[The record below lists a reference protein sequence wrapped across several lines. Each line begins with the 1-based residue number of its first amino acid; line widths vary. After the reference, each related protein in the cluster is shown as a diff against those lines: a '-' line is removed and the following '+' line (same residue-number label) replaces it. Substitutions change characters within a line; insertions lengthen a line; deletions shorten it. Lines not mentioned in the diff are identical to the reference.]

1 MPAVDGIWISFC
13 VRKDTTVKEPL
24 AVVRAEIKEGE
35 VPISEASR
43 VGEWESG
50 RVGEWESGRVG
61 EWESGR
67 VGEWESGRVGEWE
80 SGRVVENLE
89 TGDRNE

>member
-50 RVGEWESGRVG
+50 RVLFEAGLVG
-61 EWESGR
+61 AYSIT
-67 VGEWESGRVGEWE
+67 V
-80 SGRVVENLE
+80 
-89 TGDRNE
+89 